1 MKEELPDSA
10 EAGAK
15 LEEVVVRVDGKKLGQ
30 SPLVPRMGYRG
41 TPLDDRVWYTVKGF
55 SSRRQVGR
63 GMILTITLNAA
74 VARTLVVPSLTLGHR
89 HRAPESMTLA
99 GGKGVNVARSLRT
112 LDVPVLAAGFAG
124 GRNGDAIRD
133 GLSEAAIPFDLVEIE
148 GHSRT
153 STAIV
158 DPMAG
163 TQTEINEYGPAVIPA
178 EAKEFSRRLE
188 HLMEYATAVVFA
200 GSVPPNLDESFLVG
214 LVRRARE
221 RGLYTVVD
229 SPPSVLRAALK
240 AGPSL
245 VSPNQHE
252 AESVVGFDFIEEGDF
267 PLGLS
272 RLVEFG
278 VADACITSPEG
289 HSYLTTENGIVCAQA
304 PKMEAVSTIGS
315 GDAYLAGLLAGLLH
329 RNLSV
334 VDAVRLAAGCAAA
347 NAETLGA
354 GLFESRRAEE
364 LAETVEVT
372 LLSPSLEE
380 SRR

>member
-1 MKEELPDSA
+1 
-10 EAGAK
+10 
-15 LEEVVVRVDGKKLGQ
+15 
-30 SPLVPRMGYRG
+30 
-41 TPLDDRVWYTVKGF
+41 
-55 SSRRQVGR
+55 
-63 GMILTITLNAA
+63 MILTVTLNAA
-74 VARTLVVPSLTLGHR
+74 VARTLVVPI
-89 HRAPESMTLA
+89 
-99 GGKGVNVARSLRT
+99 
-112 LDVPVLAAGFAG
+112 LAAGFAG

-153 STAIV
+153 STAII

-163 TQTEINEYGPAVIPA
+163 TQTEINEYGPEVTQA

-200 GSVPPNLDESFLVG
+200 GSVPPNLDESFLVD

-221 RGLYTVVD
+221 RGLFTVVD
-229 SPPSVLRAALK
+229 SPSSVLRAALK
-240 AGPSL
+240 SNPSL
-245 VSPNQHE
+245 VSPNQNE

-304 PKMEAVSTIGS
+304 PNVEAVSTIGS

-329 RNLSV
+329 RNLPPA
-334 VDAVRLAAGCAAA
+334 DALRLAAGCAAA

-354 GLFESRRAEE
+354 GHFEARRAEE
-364 LAETVEVT
+364 LAGSVQVEVY
-372 LLSPSLEE
+372 SRSLEE
-380 SRR
+380 SRT

>member
-1 MKEELPDSA
+1 
-10 EAGAK
+10 
-15 LEEVVVRVDGKKLGQ
+15 
-30 SPLVPRMGYRG
+30 
-41 TPLDDRVWYTVKGF
+41 
-55 SSRRQVGR
+55 
-63 GMILTITLNAA
+63 MILTVTLNAA

-89 HRAPESMTLA
+89 HRAPESITLA

-163 TQTEINEYGPAVIPA
+163 TQTEINEYGPAVTPA

-267 PLGLS
+267 PLGLN
-272 RLVEFG
+272 RLVESG
-278 VADACITSPEG
+278 AAEACITSPEG
-289 HSYLTTENGIVCAQA
+289 HSCMTVGGG
-304 PKMEAVSTIGS
+304 AVSARAPQVEALSTVGS

-329 RNLSV
+329 RNLPP

-354 GLFESRRAEE
+354 GLFQSRRAEE
-364 LAETVEVT
+364 LAEAVEVT
-372 LLSPSLEE
+372 LPSRSLEE
-380 SRR
+380 SPR